1 MLFGALMTILN
12 AATAQNCPF
21 RIRTEVTPAT
31 CYNNGMVTY
40 AMTNS
45 AGDVITSA
53 GSFTEMRAYYI
64 EQGDTAKHYSGRYLV
79 NAAGNMVYP
88 NGWDTLTIDYG
99 TYTIGVEALCWDG
112 STFVKKD
119 THTVLTIPTTY
130 VKPSASSLY
139 VTANTED
146 GFGRRPS
153 LNCANTGRVQLKI
166 EDGRFPYT
174 VFVVN
179 HDTRDTLRVDTF
191 DMPQYTGTDLTLYDY
206 KDYYTFDNL
215 PPGDWDFYLVDGCD
229 YGLPRTG
236 QRVEVVDYPLL
247 DYVEVYASSGNMH
260 DSNVVKINAVLDK
273 DYAYYNKLLPDYV
286 EYRFTYDDVP
296 SSDWKPFPP
305 VLNGYRALLTDT
317 LASAD
322 KYCDIWGKDIKLE
335 YHRKYCNDTVISK
348 TFHLYKP
355 NDNYFVRDSSD
366 IRDSL
371 EEPPYTCDDLY
382 YWHRWYHEIR
392 YKYND
397 PYDITKNE
405 DDPYYRH
412 HYTHPLTWIYYDTER
427 NDTIKTQTITNI
439 TTPTRLY
446 DTEVEAIYGSFQD
459 YTYSNPLRLP
469 IRRTLVDAHGCEV
482 YTRFDYLTYCYD
494 HGPEIVDWEM
504 YHTQGD
510 HCCAT
515 QGSIGVKEHSHS
527 EVDPDGT
534 IIKLERSP
542 YDNRYNF
549 EAVYSSATQSWTIHR
564 SSFENVATINGGS
577 DGLSMTLSD
586 YCLPSGPYR
595 FKVMTPCDTFVL
607 SANLSFPDIYS
618 TKMVEE
624 PLFTKSQQCT
634 DMYITYTQGKFARES
649 RNTSLTDGLPLPVD
663 TTELPTYFQI
673 IEGPTGGYDGT
684 LHQVNEPI
692 RISMPGDFVVKIAP
706 STSLYVCD
714 LPDYYDTI
722 HYGGPTV
729 EFVYAY
735 AFLCDS
741 TSTQGTAYVKG
752 TNGTPPYTYTLF
764 NDIDKQGDTIEV
776 ITLSD
781 TTQPAIF
788 SDKAMNSRHEMS
800 CSIEDA
806 CGAYFHVN
814 FYPRTMA
821 DLQKIWFDNGL
832 TVMETCEG
840 STISAHALE
849 IASILKYEW
858 YNPSNELIDSV
869 SSPSIFIPRG
879 AADGWYKVIIRNT
892 GCTDSIVDSVR
903 LTVKEAPTISLTQTM
918 TICPGEEAHLS
929 FTPTSPTDEPL
940 TFTVAFEN
948 GNGIETRTY
957 STASGVAQDDDY
969 ITYTNAKIYPLSV
982 DDGNCDYT
990 IADEHDTIYIYMKT
1004 NIVDICTLLG
1014 SRDTVCYG
1022 SDAQFLAKST
1032 MEPPYTLR
1040 WYTDYEL
1047 TNLIK
1052 TDVVTDANTWS
1063 YYDTLALT
1071 HHAEVFVAIEKEGFC
1086 PTVYGLPTNSVNFAN
1101 GTTEI
1106 ACGQVFRVYDDGGAT
1121 GNYSTGTNVR
1131 HTYTTT
1137 DGKPVTIHFE
1147 ELNLSETAHLF
1158 VINGTALNVDSVL
1171 YDLTAGSPN
1180 PGVISSNG
1188 NALTLFFMPGM
1199 KPDAGWNAIVEHS
1212 PGMSIAD
1219 VYKKNE
1225 VVLRDEVCQSQ
1236 TNIYD
1241 DPYHVVPNVVA
1252 DLSILNKNLRKA
1264 GTYTYTNTIPGADM
1278 HGCDSTV
1285 TFILTVNP
1293 PVHHDTTVVTTN
1305 LIIGQTGGYVWPTD
1319 GRVYTTTGR
1328 YSKRTGLPD
1337 GCDSLDI
1344 LDFIVLQ
1351 VDTYNNE
1358 ICRGDTAR
1366 IGVSVTTPDISFHDD
1381 LIPPAIA
1388 IGDVWCDDGSFMKV
1402 DSFLASDKVAKG
1414 VVFYV
1419 DSTGFHGL
1427 AVSLWNAGT
1436 GMKWA
1441 TSYGQWTP
1449 KLYNSNVDAMDT
1461 NNVTNFYSFAMNGME
1476 NTLSI
1481 KEHAEALPGGF
1492 QENAPA
1498 AYVCYYYDHLTGS
1511 TGTEHK
1517 GWYLPALGEYYM
1529 FTIFRDEL
1537 NVTFGKLRTKINCE
1551 SLSYPWDFA
1560 TSTECSTDKTY
1571 YRIVLVGEL
1580 IAIPSFRVS
1589 CFDKSES
1596 SYTVRPIIA
1605 F

>member
-1 MLFGALMTILN
+1 MKKIFMLFGALMLMLN
-12 AATAQNCPF
+12 VATAQDCPF
-21 RIRTEVTPAT
+21 RVKFEVTPAS
-31 CYNNGMVTY
+31 CYNNGKVAY

-45 AGDVITSA
+45 SGEVITSA
-53 GSFTEMRAYYI
+53 GSFTEVRAYYI

-79 NAAGNMVYP
+79 NASGNMVYP
-88 NGWDTLTIDYG
+88 NGWDTLTVDYG
-99 TYTIGVEALCWDG
+99 SYTIGVEALCWDG

-119 THTVLTIPTTY
+119 TQTVLTIPTTY

-153 LNCANTGRVQLKI
+153 LNCVNTGRVQLKI

-179 HDTRDTLRVDTF
+179 HDTGDTTRVDTF
-191 DMPQYTGTDLTLYDY
+191 DSPQYTGTDLTLYNY
-206 KDYYTFDNL
+206 KDYYTFDSL
-215 PPGDWDFYLVDGCD
+215 PPGDWDFYLVDGCN

-236 QRVEVVDYPLL
+236 QKVEVVDYPLL

-286 EYRFTYDDVP
+286 EYRFTYDGVP

-305 VLNGYRALLTDT
+305 VLNGHRAQLTDT
-317 LASAD
+317 LAFAD
-322 KYCDIWGKDIKLE
+322 NYCDIWGKDIKLE
-335 YHRKYCNDTVISK
+335 YHRKYCNDSVISK

-412 HYTHPLTWIYYDTER
+412 HYTHPLTWVYYDTEL
-427 NDTIKTQTITNI
+427 DSVIKTEVVSNI
-439 TTPTRLY
+439 SSESRLY
-446 DTEVEAIYGSFQD
+446 DTDVEAVYGDFSS
-459 YTYSNPLRLP
+459 YTMSNPLNLP
-469 IRRTLVDAHGCEV
+469 IRRTLVDANGCV
-482 YTRFDYLTYCYD
+482 IYTRFDSLPYCYD
-494 HGPEIVDWEM
+494 HGPEIVDWQM

-515 QGSIGVKEHSHS
+515 QGSIGVREHFHS

-564 SSFENVATINGGS
+564 SSFENVATIKGGN
-577 DGLSMTLSD
+577 DGLSMELRD
-586 YCLPSGPYR
+586 YCLPSGPYHFR
-595 FKVMTPCDTFVL
+595 IITPCHEFILKDTI
-607 SANLSFPDIYS
+607 AFPDVYS
-618 TKMVEE
+618 TKMIEE
-624 PLFTKSQQCT
+624 PLFTSHQQCT

-649 RNTSLTDGLPLPVD
+649 RNTSLTDGLPLPVV

-684 LHQVNEPI
+684 LHQENEPI

-892 GCTDSIVDSVR
+892 GCTDSIVDSVQ

-929 FTPTSPTDEPL
+929 FTPTSPTGEPL

-1004 NIVDICTLLG
+1004 NIVDICTLFG
-1014 SRDTVCYG
+1014 SRDTVCFG
-1022 SDAQFLAKST
+1022 SDARFLAKST

-1052 TDVVTDANTWS
+1052 TDVVTDTSTWS

-1137 DGKPVTIHFE
+1137 DGKPVTIHFD
-1147 ELNLSETAHLF
+1147 ELNLSETSHLF
-1158 VINGTALNVDSVL
+1158 VITGSELSVDSVL

-1180 PGVISSNG
+1180 PGVITTNG

-1236 TNIYD
+1236 TNIYE

-1278 HGCDSTV
+1278 LGCDSTV

-1351 VDTYNNE
+1351 VDTSNNE

-1381 LIPPAIA
+1381 LIPPTIA

-1427 AVSLWNAGT
+1427 AVSLWYSDT
-1436 GMKWA
+1436 RMQWA

-1449 KLYNSNVDAMDT
+1449 KLYTGNV
-1461 NNVTNFYSFAMNGME
+1461 NPNVTNLYAFAMNGME

-1492 QENAPA
+1492 QTNAPA
-1498 AYVCYYYDHLTGS
+1498 AYFCYYYDHITG
-1511 TGTEHK
+1511 TVGTEHK
-1517 GWYLPALGEYYM
+1517 GWYLPAVGEYYI
-1529 FTIFRDEL
+1529 FNIFRDEINPTL
-1537 NVTFGKLRTKINCE
+1537 SKLRTRYNSNTLE
-1551 SLSYPWDFA
+1551 MGNWA
-1560 TSTECSTDKTY
+1560 TSTECSTNGTY
-1571 YRIVLVGEL
+1571 MPTLGPGIP
-1580 IAIPSFRVS
+1580 ASIPSFNVI
-1589 CFDKSES
+1589 CQDKS
-1596 SYTVRPIIA
+1596 YLYFVRPIIA